1 VKIKQILFI
10 LALIGMNVEYSQGQ
24 NGFVSVGGNDS
35 GAGGSLS
42 HSIGQ
47 LVNTSYNS
55 LNGTLS
61 QGIQQSYEIY
71 EGTLGIN
78 EYPDIRIDIKVYPN
92 PTVSNVILSIGK
104 ELTEGLAYQLFDL
117 NGRLLFSEKINIQ
130 KTTIPFDNL
139 PVATYF
145 LNITQNSFTIKTF
158 KIVKKQ

>member
-1 VKIKQILFI
+1 MKPIITLTIMLF
-10 LALIGMNVEYSQGQ
+10 LSLTFAFAQGQ
-24 NGFVSVGGNDS
+24 NGFVSLGGNDS

-42 HSIGQ
+42 YSLGQMVYTVITSIDG
-47 LVNTSYNS
+47 N
-55 LNGTLS
+55 LS
-61 QGIQQSYEIY
+61 QGIQQPYEIY

-78 EYPDIRIDIKVYPN
+78 EYPDIHLDIKVYPN

-104 ELTEGLAYQLFDL
+104 ELTDGLAYQLFDL

-130 KTTIPFDNL
+130 KSTIPFENL

-158 KIVKKQ
+158 KIIKK